1 LDFPRNA
8 PNFPTTEA
16 SGKMVATPKKS
27 AIAMKIIK
35 RVSLKIADPL
45 HVISVG
51 IITNYYM

>member
-1 LDFPRNA
+1 
-8 PNFPTTEA
+8 
-16 SGKMVATPKKS
+16 
-27 AIAMKIIK
+27 MKIIK